1 MHLKITCE
9 YVGTRFAGFQTQVG
23 QRTVQSELERALGQ
37 YFQTP
42 VKVVGSGRTDA
53 GVHAVGQVISCLCP
67 RDDVNLYQLLLGVN
81 TYLPADIAVTKA
93 ELLPKF
99 NARSDAHAKTYVY
112 KCYVSPTRSPLRD
125 ATYHQLYKP
134 VDVAKIRAQAAQL
147 VGTHDFTAFCT
158 ALGDKNPVRTIYSLD
173 VKADGDELW
182 FIVRGNGFLHNM
194 VRIIVG
200 TLLGGQDVAAVLKSR
215 DRRTAGRTA
224 PAKGLTLLS
233 VEY

>member
-9 YVGTRFAGFQTQVG
+9 YIGTRFAGFQSQIG
-23 QRTVQSELERALGQ
+23 QRTVQGELEKALSQ

-42 VKVVGSGRTDA
+42 VKIVGSGRTDA

-67 RDDVNLYQLLLGVN
+67 REDINLYQLQLGVN
-81 TYLPADIAVTKA
+81 TYLPADVSVKAA
-93 ELLPKF
+93 ELLSKF
-99 NARSDAHAKTYVY
+99 NARSDAKAKTYVY
-112 KCYVSPTRSPLRD
+112 KCYVSPNRSATRD
-125 ATYHQLYKP
+125 QTYHQIYKP
-134 VDVAKIRAQAAQL
+134 VDLAKIRAAAAKL

-158 ALGDKNPVRTIYSLD
+158 NLGDKNPVRTIYSLD
-173 VKADGDELW
+173 VQAHDDEIW
-182 FIVRGNGFLHNM
+182 FVIRGNGFLHNM

-200 TLLGGQDVAAVLKSR
+200 TLLGGQDIDAVLKSR
-215 DRRTAGRTA
+215 DRKLAGRTA